1 MQIISHELLNGLEK
15 NDEIKIIK
23 KEQTGSMVGL
33 NYFISPKLSIKLYKP
48 KVIFVNPKTITF
60 EMSKINTGLL
70 GLLRRCDQIITDKI
84 KTQDHEDSLDLDKK
98 IKYGIFYE
106 NESNNTI
113 CLRCYLPAFKT
124 KYLIKYIEERE
135 EVPFKLPRSNS
146 VIDEVII
153 DIKNVWVSGNK
164 IGYNLELK
172 IVNVY

>member
-1 MQIISHELLNGLEK
+1 MQIITQELLNLLEK

-23 KEQTGSMVGL
+23 KEQTGSIVGL

-48 KVIFVNPKTITF
+48 KVLFVNSKTIIF

-84 KTQDHEDSLDLDKK
+84 KTQNDEFLDLDKK

-106 NESNNTI
+106 NELNNTI

-124 KYLIKYIEERE
+124 KYLIKYIEERQE
-135 EVPFKLPRSNS
+135 IPFKLPRSS
-146 VIDEVII
+146 SIIDEVII

-172 IVNVY
+172 IINVY